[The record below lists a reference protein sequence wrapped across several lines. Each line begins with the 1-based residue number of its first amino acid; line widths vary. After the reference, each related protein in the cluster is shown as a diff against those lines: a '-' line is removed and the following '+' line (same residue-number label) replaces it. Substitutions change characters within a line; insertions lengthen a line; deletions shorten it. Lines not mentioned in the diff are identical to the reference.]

1 MKPAIQSFRNRT
13 ARLLVIAALVAGAA
27 CSQGAQP
34 PPSATPAAT
43 PVAITPAAPT
53 LPDGPNVALLAGA
66 SPFEDMTESALNN
79 DAAGVDKAL
88 KAYLQHSARVDAA
101 LSADQRQGLET
112 RIDAIGKARGAG
124 DFSGVALNAVEAYG
138 TLVAALQPQG
148 LKVPVQVSNLDYAG
162 FKLKVLMHGTASD
175 WSGAR
180 AGAQQADAD
189 WSAIKADVA
198 GNPGLLD
205 AMNVAVDG
213 MNQATAS
220 ENREM
225 GAFAAEVDLALV
237 DLLEVHFEGK

>member
-1 MKPAIQSFRNRT
+1 MKPAIQSFRNKMT
-13 ARLLVIAALVAGAA
+13 RLLAIAALVAGAA

-34 PPSATPAAT
+34 PPA
-43 PVAITPAAPT
+43 AAPAT
-53 LPDGPNVALLAGA
+53 ASVKTTVPDGPNAVLLAGA
-66 SPFEDMTESALNN
+66 SPFEDMTEFALNN

-88 KAYLQHSARVDAA
+88 KAYSQHSAQDDAA
-101 LSADQRQGLET
+101 LSADQRQGLQT
-112 RIDAIGKARGAG
+112 RIDAIGKARGTD

-180 AGAQQADAD
+180 AVAKQAHAD

-205 AMNVAVDG
+205 AMTVAVDG
-213 MNQATAS
+213 MTQATAS
-220 ENREM
+220 ENQGM
-225 GAFAAEVDLALV
+225 GAFAAEVGLALV
-237 DLLEVHFEGK
+237 DLLEAHFERR